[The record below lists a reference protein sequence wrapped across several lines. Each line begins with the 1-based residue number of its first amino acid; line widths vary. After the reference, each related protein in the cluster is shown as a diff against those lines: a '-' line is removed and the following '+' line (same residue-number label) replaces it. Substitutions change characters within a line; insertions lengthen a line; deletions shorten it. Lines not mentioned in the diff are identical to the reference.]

1 MFAKPFLPVLFIWGE
16 SFKQKNN
23 GRKSRE
29 TVPLRGVLHQHV
41 FDFVVAIALVNKN
54 DTGTGTGTIWSG

>member
-29 TVPLRGVLHQHV
+29 TVHLRGVLHQHV

-54 DTGTGTGTIWSG
+54 DTGTGTIWSG